1 MEISK
6 VKEISNLLGYTP
18 QKIEVLSQEASDRK
32 YFRLILNTHDYKEFT
47 ENWDKYEI
55 HSKLRNR
62 TWPGSNDP
70 CSVIFCFLDPEVG
83 SNKQFVELSNL
94 AHQQQPENPR
104 DWDWPHSINGL
115 IPKVYA
121 FEDKIGVT
129 IQEDFY
135 ESFLEK
141 FPNGFEHGRIDSF
154 PICDFAFDALVT
166 FVGLD
171 FPHLKYLSSEDL
183 EAQMKRFE
191 DYFLSDLLEINLAN
205 FGSQKENLQNLI
217 EETLQNLSL
226 QPWVNCHQD
235 FEVRNLMHRPDHLD
249 HVGIIDFQDTCKGP
263 AGIDLA
269 GLYIDHYNFNLTFD
283 ILKCFD
289 DHSEINRTL
298 AEWDFA
304 GIEDQETIYEY
315 AIWGGIQRNLRI
327 LGTLSNLYQQNGRT
341 FRLPD
346 LPLILNNLI
355 VIIPDNHQELKDFL
369 RIEVFDLLNKK
380 LEAIL

>member
-6 VKEISNLLGYTP
+6 VKEISDSLGYTP

-32 YFRLILNTHDYKEFT
+32 YFRLILDTHDYKEFT
-47 ENWDKYEI
+47 ENWYKYE
-55 HSKLRNR
+55 HNSKLRNR
-62 TWPGSNDP
+62 TEPGSNDP
-70 CSVIFCFLDPEVG
+70 CSVIFCFLDPKVG
-83 SNKQFVELSNL
+83 SNKRFVELSN
-94 AHQQQPENPR
+94 HVHKHPQ
-104 DWDWPHSINGL
+104 SIFNGYSNIGGL

-141 FPNGFEHGRIDSF
+141 FPDGFEHVGMDSF
-154 PICDFAFDALVT
+154 PVCDSAFDALVK
-166 FVGLD
+166 FVKLD
-171 FPHLKYLSSEDL
+171 FPDLKNLSSEDL

-217 EETLQNLSL
+217 EETIQNLSL

-235 FEVRNLMHRPDHLD
+235 FEVRNLMYRPDDLGE
-249 HVGIIDFQDTCKGP
+249 VGIIDFQDTCKGP
-263 AGIDLA
+263 VGIDLA
-269 GLYIDHYNFNLTFD
+269 GIYIDHYNFNFTFAH
-283 ILKCFD
+283 LKCFD
-289 DHSEINRTL
+289 DGSDINRTL
-298 AEWDFA
+298 ADYGFA

-315 AIWGGIQRNLRI
+315 AVWGGIQRNLRI
-327 LGTLSNLYQQNGRT
+327 LGTLSNLYLQNGRT

-346 LPLILNNLI
+346 LSLILNNLMM
-355 VIIPDNHQELKDFL
+355 IIPDNHQELKDFL
-369 RIEVFDLLNKK
+369 RTEVFNLLNKK

>member
-6 VKEISNLLGYTP
+6 VKEISDSLGYTP

-32 YFRLILNTHDYKEFT
+32 YFRLILDTHDYKEFT
-47 ENWDKYEI
+47 ENWYKYE
-55 HSKLRNR
+55 HNSKLRNR
-62 TWPGSNDP
+62 TKPGSNDP
-70 CSVIFCFLDPEVG
+70 CSVIFCFLDPKVG
-83 SNKQFVELSNL
+83 SNERFVELSNH
-94 AHQQQPENPR
+94 AHKHPNY
-104 DWDWPHSINGL
+104 GL
-115 IPKVYA
+115 IPKIYA

-141 FPNGFEHGRIDSF
+141 FPDGIEPMSGDSF
-154 PICDFAFDALVT
+154 FLYESAFLALVQ
-166 FVGLD
+166 FVELD
-171 FPHLKYLSSEDL
+171 FPSLKKLSSGDL
-183 EAQMKRFE
+183 EDQMKRFE

-217 EETLQNLSL
+217 EETIQNLSL

-235 FEVRNLMHRPDHLD
+235 FEVRNLMHRPDYEGYA
-249 HVGIIDFQDTCKGP
+249 GIIDFQDTCKGP
-263 AGIDLA
+263 VGIDLA
-269 GLYIDHYNFNLTFD
+269 GIYIDHYNFNFTFAH
-283 ILKCFD
+283 LECFD

-327 LGTLSNLYQQNGRT
+327 LGTLSNLYRQNGRT

-369 RIEVFDLLNKK
+369 RIEVFGLLNKK

>member
-6 VKEISNLLGYTP
+6 VKEISDSLGYTP

-32 YFRLILNTHDYKEFT
+32 YFRLILDTHDYKEFT
-47 ENWDKYEI
+47 ENWYKYE
-55 HSKLRNR
+55 HNSKLRNR
-62 TWPGSNDP
+62 TEPGSNDP
-70 CSVIFCFLDPEVG
+70 CSVIFCFLDPKVG
-83 SNKQFVELSNL
+83 SNKRFVELSN
-94 AHQQQPENPR
+94 HVHKHPQ
-104 DWDWPHSINGL
+104 SIFNGISFIGGL

-141 FPNGFEHGRIDSF
+141 FPDGFEHLGMDSF
-154 PICDFAFDALVT
+154 PVCDYAFLSLVH
-166 FVGLD
+166 FVKLD
-171 FPHLKYLSSEDL
+171 FPDLKNLSSEDL

-217 EETLQNLSL
+217 EETIQNLSL

-235 FEVRNLMHRPDHLD
+235 FEVRNLMQSPVDSGGGG
-249 HVGIIDFQDTCKGP
+249 GIIDFQDTCKGP
-263 AGIDLA
+263 IGIDLA
-269 GLYIDHYNFNLTFD
+269 GIYIDHYNFNFTFAH
-283 ILKCFD
+283 LKCFD
-289 DHSEINRTL
+289 DQSEINRII
-298 AEWDFA
+298 AEYGFA

-315 AIWGGIQRNLRI
+315 AVWGGIQRNLRI
-327 LGTLSNLYQQNGRT
+327 LGTLSNLYLQNGRT

-355 VIIPDNHQELKDFL
+355 MIIPDNHQELKDFL
-369 RIEVFDLLNKK
+369 RTEVFNLLNKK